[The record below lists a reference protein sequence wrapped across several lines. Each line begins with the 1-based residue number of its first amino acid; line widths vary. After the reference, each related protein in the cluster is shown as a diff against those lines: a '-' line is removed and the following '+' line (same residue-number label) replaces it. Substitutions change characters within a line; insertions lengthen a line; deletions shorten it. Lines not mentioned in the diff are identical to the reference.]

1 MLVGFWVVEVTGV
14 VGEFWGEVFP
24 VLGRDRAKAGKL
36 IEAFFHFLAELVIG
50 FWAAGEADDGV
61 VGGEGLFVLEP
72 KEGRDK
78 LTSGQISAGAE
89 DDHDEGRQNA
99 IGLRGGAAG
108 RFLAGG
114 HEGGGGGGAHGWEQ
128 W

>member
-1 MLVGFWVVEVTGV
+1 MLQ
-14 VGEFWGEVFP
+14 
-24 VLGRDRAKAGKL
+24 
-36 IEAFFHFLAELVIG
+36 
-50 FWAAGEADDGV
+50 
-61 VGGEGLFVLEP
+61 P
-72 KEGRDK
+72 KEGGDK
-78 LTSGQISAGAE
+78 FTSGQISAGAE

-99 IGLRGGAAG
+99 IGLRGGATG

>member
-1 MLVGFWVVEVTGV
+1 MLVSLWIVEVTGV

-36 IEAFFHFLAELVIG
+36 IEAFFHFLAELVVR
-50 FWAAGEADDGV
+50 FWAASEADDGV
-61 VGGEGLFVLEP
+61 VGGEGLFVLQP
-72 KEGRDK
+72 KEGGDK
-78 LTSGQISAGAE
+78 FASGQISAGAE
-89 DDHDEGRQNA
+89 DDHNEGRQNA